1 MRVHDVSQQY
11 HTIFH
16 QTWYMQT
23 TQLVF
28 VLVDQ
33 AMGKLRSPQSPGA
46 EANANLTDEVA
57 SPAIHWG
64 FLRGTFG
71 YIVPIVFSIHQG
83 VFSLCFCVCLV
94 FWECEVV
101 ELILPFLVFMLEG
114 WVCEDIDVL
123 QLLLLIVAVAAT
135 KKPQF
140 VENVKNLQIIP
151 TEGGRLVS
159 LNAEEARVRSCF
171 EAV

>member
-1 MRVHDVSQQY
+1 
-11 HTIFH
+11 
-16 QTWYMQT
+16 
-23 TQLVF
+23 
-28 VLVDQ
+28 
-33 AMGKLRSPQSPGA
+33 
-46 EANANLTDEVA
+46 
-57 SPAIHWG
+57 
-64 FLRGTFG
+64 
-71 YIVPIVFSIHQG
+71 
-83 VFSLCFCVCLV
+83 
-94 FWECEVV
+94 
-101 ELILPFLVFMLEG
+101 MLEG